1 MVQITSGILGAV
13 AATLAFGAVHLEVA
27 AGNDLLGPSRL
38 VTSQDSVQDA
48 SQRAF
53 DPIASSVNRAAK
65 SDRADGPAFAASDS
79 MTLSFGL
86 ANVPATSI
94 VMRVPV
100 KDVAS
105 SSQINSPPAG
115 NEQART
121 RVEDQ
126 ANDQAKNIAPRGG
139 RMVACEPSVS
149 LLAPVSRQ
157 LQPSRCVT

>member
-1 MVQITSGILGAV
+1 MVQISSGVLGAV

-27 AGNDLLGPSRL
+27 AGNDLLGPRNL
-38 VTSQDSVQDA
+38 VSPQGAYQDA
-48 SQRAF
+48 TQRGF

-65 SDRADGPAFAASDS
+65 ADRAGTPASVAAGS

-100 KDVAS
+100 KDPVS
-105 SSQINSPPAG
+105 PSQINPSEA
-115 NEQART
+115 
-121 RVEDQ
+121 DSS
-126 ANDQAKNIAPRGG
+126 QAKNIAPSGA
-139 RMVACEPSVS
+139 RMMACEPSVS
-149 LLAPVSRQ
+149 LLTQVARQ